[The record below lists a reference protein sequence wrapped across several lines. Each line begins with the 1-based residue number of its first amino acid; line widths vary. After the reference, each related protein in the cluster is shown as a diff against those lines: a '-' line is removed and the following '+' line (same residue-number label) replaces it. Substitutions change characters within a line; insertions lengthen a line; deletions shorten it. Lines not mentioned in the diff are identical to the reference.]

1 VATDSEEVVQE
12 CRGHDVEAIMTSPA
26 HATGT
31 DRLAEIVIRHKIS
44 EDTIVVNVQ
53 GDEPLMPPELIR
65 ACARLLAARP
75 DCAIAT
81 AAFPLH
87 NGGEFLNPN
96 IVKVALDEENR
107 ALYFS
112 RAPIPWPREH
122 QITIKGDLPEGLPA
136 LRHIGIY
143 AYRASFLKQFPTLEV
158 PAIET
163 FECLEQLRA
172 LANGY
177 RIAVHR
183 ARTAPPPGV
192 DTLED
197 LHRVRQVLAQA
208 K

>member
-1 VATDSEEVVQE
+1 
-12 CRGHDVEAIMTSPA
+12 MTSPA

-31 DRLAEIVIRHKIS
+31 DRLAEIVIRHQIA

-53 GDEPLMPPELIR
+53 GDEPLIPPELIR
-65 ACARLLAARP
+65 ACARLLAARS
-75 DCAIAT
+75 DCEIAT
-81 AAFPLH
+81 AAFPIA
-87 NGGEFLNPN
+87 NGAEFLNPN
-96 IVKVALDEENR
+96 VVKVALDATNR

-122 QITIKGDLPEGLPA
+122 QITIKGELPAGLPA
-136 LRHIGIY
+136 MRHIGIY

-177 RIAVHR
+177 KIAVHR
-183 ARTAPPPGV
+183 ARAAPPPGV

-197 LHRVRQVLAQA
+197 LQRVRQVLAQA